1 MEKIGTIE
9 GQDIITSV
17 QETVAA
23 YHGQRSE
30 LVSILHDLTRK
41 LGYLSP
47 TAFEE
52 LARLLKVPV
61 GEIYSVTSFY
71 TMLLTQPRGKHLVQF
86 CESAPC
92 HLAGGNALLKMLE
105 EVLGITAG
113 ETSANG
119 KWTLIKT
126 SCLGRCGEGPILVVD
141 DEVYSQVTREKLW
154 AILAKYEQGG
164 AV

>member
-1 MEKIGTIE
+1 MQTIE
-9 GQDIITSV
+9 TMEDVGLVTLVQD
-17 QETVAA
+17 TVDA

-30 LVSILHDLTRK
+30 LVAMLHDLTK
-41 LGYLSP
+41 QLGFLPPLVFQELS
-47 TAFEE
+47 
-52 LARLLKVPV
+52 RLLEVPV

-71 TMLLTQPRGKHLVQF
+71 TMLLTEPRGKHLVQF

-92 HLAGGNALLKMLE
+92 HLAGGNALLQMLE

-113 ETSANG
+113 ETSENG

-164 AV
+164 VE